1 MSLSVNGSNSNNP
14 LAMWQSLFDQ
24 GAAASGNATTGA
36 TGTTQSDPL
45 SELLATIGQAT
56 GLATGS
62 AGSSSNSTQGTT
74 GSTSPQYGPQT
85 LQALWDMQANA
96 SQSSALPSDDGSA
109 ASPADPSS

>member
-24 GAAASGNATTGA
+24 GASASSNATTG
-36 TGTTQSDPL
+36 TGQSDPL

-62 AGSSSNSTQGTT
+62 AGSSSNSTQ
-74 GSTSPQYGPQT
+74 P
-85 LQALWDMQANA
+85 
-96 SQSSALPSDDGSA
+96 
-109 ASPADPSS
+109 